1 MSSYALGPA
10 AIGPNC
16 AAPTAAS
23 PVSHD
28 KISIVEVPLGEPRE
42 AAVINEPSGMF
53 QDGQVCT
60 PTAGN
65 PLVPGDSD
73 FICNPTD
80 DETRPFASRGCHD
93 IQVLAD
99 ARLAACSALAEGQLW
114 DISDPEEPRL
124 MKRVDNPNVEFW
136 HNASFTY
143 DGRVVAFSDEAGGGV
158 EPWCKPG
165 DPDTIGANWFYP
177 VQGDATAPLG
187 HFKPTRTTTGSCTAH
202 NGNFVPARGRYVYTQ
217 AWYSLG
223 TSVSDVTNLATPRE
237 IAFFQAGDRSPEDE
251 AKHLGGHLVLVL
263 LPGVRLHERHQPRL
277 RVALPERRGA
287 AGGTAPGAREPA
299 DAGAR
304 ALPAG
309 RGDGSGAARAAPAH
323 LPALPSP

>member
-1 MSSYALGPA
+1 MPGPQPPALGNVDDLRGAISRAAHNPPARHRLRGSELQAASACASRAGTRAGGTTIFDVSNPREPEFLTAVPTDCGSHTHTIVPDLGNDCLLIYVSSYALGAA

-124 MKRVDNPNVEFW
+124 IKRVDNPNVEFW

-158 EPWCKPG
+158 G
-165 DPDTIGANWFYP
+165 RGASR
-177 VQGDATAPLG
+177 ATPTPSAPTG
-187 HFKPTRTTTGSCTAH
+187 SIRCRATRRRRSATSSPRAPRRAAAPRTTATSCRRA
-202 NGNFVPARGRYVYTQ
+202 A
-217 AWYSLG
+217 A
-223 TSVSDVTNLATPRE
+223 TSTPR
-237 IAFFQAGDRSPEDE
+237 R
-251 AKHLGGHLVLVL
+251 
-263 LPGVRLHERHQPRL
+263 
-277 RVALPERRGA
+277 
-287 AGGTAPGAREPA
+287 GTA
-299 DAGAR
+299 
-304 ALPAG
+304 
-309 RGDGSGAARAAPAH
+309 SAPRCRT
-323 LPALPSP
+323 